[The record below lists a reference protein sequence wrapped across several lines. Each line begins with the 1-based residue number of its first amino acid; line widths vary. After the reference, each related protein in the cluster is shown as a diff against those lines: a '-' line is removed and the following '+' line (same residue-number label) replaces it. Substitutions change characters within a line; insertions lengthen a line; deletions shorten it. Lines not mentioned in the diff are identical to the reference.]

1 MVQVSSPAHS
11 MRRVVALGAAAAL
24 SIAALVIAA
33 PAASAAT
40 AQTATCVDGG
50 GVRWNSKAVWGAVY
64 AGTGGA
70 ATVTMESAGW
80 TTTKSGTVKTDS
92 SVKTYNGSG
101 TLIQTLSWTGAFA
114 YGSGTTYKC
123 RNPLNPPSPP
133 GKSKVVVTLG
143 VDGDGFGSCSVTFTQ
158 PGSTPT
164 TPTASDRYEADVITA
179 TNSERTSRSL
189 VALTA
194 QACVDKYAESQ
205 SAKMAAEK
213 RMYHQDLGPIMT
225 ECKLMAVG
233 ENVAYGYPD
242 GTAVTAG
249 WMGSTGHRANI
260 LNARYR
266 LIGVGASQDSDG
278 RWYAAQVF
286 GSTS

>member
-1 MVQVSSPAHS
+1 M
-11 MRRVVALGAAAAL
+11 VVAT
-24 SIAALVIAA
+24 

-40 AQTATCVDGG
+40 TQTATCVDGG
-50 GVRWNSKAVWGAVY
+50 GVRWNSKAEWGAVY
-64 AGTGGA
+64 TAASGA
-70 ATVTMESAGW
+70 ATITMNYAGW
-80 TTTKSGTVKTDS
+80 TTTKSGMVKTDS
-92 SVKTYNGSG
+92 IVKTYDGSG
-101 TLIQTLSWTGAFA
+101 SLLQTLSWTGSYA
-114 YGSGTTYKC
+114 YGSGTAYKA
-123 RNPLNPPSPP
+123 RNPLNPPSSP

-158 PGSTPT
+158 PDSTPSTPT
-164 TPTASDRYEADVITA
+164 TSDRYEADVITA
-179 TNSERTSRSL
+179 TNTERTSRSL

-194 QACVDKYAESQ
+194 QACVDKYAELQ

-213 RMYHQDLGPIMT
+213 RMYHQELQPVLSD
-225 ECKLMAVG
+225 CNLMAVG
-233 ENVAYGYPD
+233 ENVAYGYAD
-242 GTAVTAG
+242 GTKVTAG

-286 GSTS
+286 GATS